1 MPLSLHAL
9 AVVVSALLLV
19 SCASIPITAEPD
31 TDAPEARSER
41 VHGGPAPSS
50 YGAAVAQWRTPEDV
64 NAWIGDRFE
73 YDMPRALQLSETQRM
88 NGTSLPIHPPER
100 FFAEP
105 RGVCVDLARFAV
117 ETLRALA
124 PELEPGYVMMEFDPV
139 NLGGNVLRRHWVAS
153 FRRAGKVYFF
163 ADSKRPGHIAGPYAQ
178 ASEYIAEYAQ
188 YRRRQVLDFK
198 ELPSFQRQFKR
209 RATKQ
214 AREDA

>member
-1 MPLSLHAL
+1 MPLTLHVL
-9 AVVVSALLLV
+9 AVVVPALLLV
-19 SCASIPITAEPD
+19 SCASTPIGAGPD
-31 TDAPEARSER
+31 TDAPEPRSARALP
-41 VHGGPAPSS
+41 GPAPSS

-88 NGTSLPIHPPER
+88 KGTSLPIHPPER
-100 FFAEP
+100 FFAAP

-117 ETLRALA
+117 ETLREMA

-153 FRRAGKVYFF
+153 FKRAGMVYFF

-178 ASEYIAEYAQ
+178 ASEYIAAYAQ
-188 YRRRQVLDFK
+188 YRRRQIVGFK
-198 ELPSFQRQFKR
+198 ELPSYQRQLKR

-214 AREDA
+214 TREGA